1 MDFIF
6 RSRHSLCNFPERDG
20 GHKPLG
26 QTTPKGVLTEAAD
39 NVEEAEFETLKST
52 GPKTAKGR
60 ARASQNARTHG
71 LTTSMCTNAS
81 LKGKLEKLARTI
93 SGPRPSA
100 EKIAAARRVAEAL
113 VSVDHV
119 QRVRQLCVNDIL
131 LAVGP
136 SQNEARNQGFLNYV
150 AQLIA
155 IDRYERRALSRRKF
169 AIRDFDAA
177 KKQEG
182 AD

>member
-1 MDFIF
+1 
-6 RSRHSLCNFPERDG
+6 
-20 GHKPLG
+20 
-26 QTTPKGVLTEAAD
+26 
-39 NVEEAEFETLKST
+39 
-52 GPKTAKGR
+52 
-60 ARASQNARTHG
+60 
-71 LTTSMCTNAS
+71 MCTNAS

-177 KKQEG
+177 KKAG
-182 AD
+182 RG